1 MRLSARNLSTAFAA
15 AFGVFALANL
25 SASAQTGDQ
34 APSSSPTSSS
44 AGLILQESE
53 GELRIRRPRGN
64 TGTEGAP
71 SFRIKVDRKYGAA
84 TSFFM
89 GMEDIPPGKKI
100 RLHHHPHA
108 EEILFI
114 HRGSGVVRL
123 GAREAT
129 VRAGASVYIPRN
141 VSIGLHNTGNEPLTL
156 IFIFPEPDGMSGQ
169 MRSGSVGEG
178 EPLVPFTSEEL
189 AARNARGSEHIVF
202 DEPAGP

>member
-1 MRLSARNLSTAFAA
+1 
-15 AFGVFALANL
+15 
-25 SASAQTGDQ
+25 
-34 APSSSPTSSS
+34 
-44 AGLILQESE
+44 
-53 GELRIRRPRGN
+53 
-64 TGTEGAP
+64 
-71 SFRIKVDRKYGAA
+71 
-84 TSFFM
+84 M

-129 VRAGASVYIPRN
+129 VRAGATVYIPRN

-178 EPLVPFTSEEL
+178 EPSCRLRPKNSPHATR
-189 AARNARGSEHIVF
+189 AAANTRFR
-202 DEPAGP
+202 